1 MQDETDY
8 NNQGVDMPKKPSAWL
23 TEKYTAPS
31 GKIYQRYVL
40 DEKGQRIPKDPN
52 ATPEQIEKVKVERKS
67 AEQKAAELQAKK
79 DRKMKNALAR
89 AHKQRHGKRFV
100 PVDVLR
106 PMSELFE
113 RAMSGKNVNLR
124 NADFDDR
131 NSTYRIVLANLEREW
146 LLIHA
151 IIKKNMD
158 YEHRWF
164 FFNPR
169 NEAHIDFDHLAHIE
183 SKVGDKGLQWPEKS
197 TAEKPVEAPVKMR
210 KPRKPKAA

>member
-8 NNQGVDMPKKPSAWL
+8 NNQGVDMPKKLSAWL

-52 ATPEQIEKVKVERKS
+52 ATPEQIEKVKIERKT
-67 AEQKAAELQAKK
+67 AEQRAAELTAKK
-79 DRKMKNALAR
+79 DRRMKNALAR
-89 AHKQRHGKRFV
+89 LHKQRHAKRLV
-100 PVDVLR
+100 PLDVVR
-106 PMSELFE
+106 PMLELFN
-113 RAMSGKNVNLR
+113 RAVAGKANLR
-124 NADFDDR
+124 SVDFEDR
-131 NSTYRIVLANLEREW
+131 NSTYRIVLANVEQEW

-158 YEHRWF
+158 FEHKWF

-169 NEAHIDFDHLAHIE
+169 NEAHVDFDHLAHIA
-183 SKVGDKGLQWPEKS
+183 SKVGDKGIPWPEKS
-197 TAEKPVEAPVKMR
+197 TAAPPVEPPVKMR
-210 KPRKPKAA
+210 KPRKTAA